1 LYAETSIY
9 LTKKSYMWNNR
20 PGWELKRDMK
30 LTAQEE
36 YGIRCLL
43 QLARRAH
50 ESQPVTVREVAASE
64 SLSPAY
70 AEKLLRILSRAGLAE
85 STRGTRGGY
94 RMTRPPEQVT
104 LGQAIRALGGFITQ
118 SDLCARFT
126 GQDAC
131 CVHLTDCGLRPVWTT
146 VSLHLER
153 LLDSMSLSSLLQG
166 ERAIA
171 SRLDET
177 AISLNRCLVPLQTS
191 TPPGSTREV

>member
-1 LYAETSIY
+1 
-9 LTKKSYMWNNR
+9 
-20 PGWELKRDMK
+20 MK

-50 ESQPVTVREVAASE
+50 ESQPVTVREVAAAE

-70 AEKLLRILSRAGLAE
+70 AEKLLRVLSRGGLAE
-85 STRGTRGGY
+85 SIRGTRGGY
-94 RMTRPPEQVT
+94 RMTKAPDQVT
-104 LGQAIRALGGFITQ
+104 LGQALRALGGFITQ

-153 LLDSMSLSSLLQG
+153 LLDSMPLSSLLQG

-177 AISLNRCLVPLQTS
+177 AASLNRCLVPLQTS
-191 TPPGSTREV
+191 TPPGSTRPTREG